1 MNSKPI
7 LRMMVCSDIHFGESE
22 KYPEKYTDSITEKE
36 RFESCVR
43 FAYEYGELD
52 AFVAVG
58 DFVTWGTEKEFVD
71 FKTSLGSVIKPE
83 TKILLAMASHEYFSE
98 GVDAANEK
106 LLRIFGKQ
114 PIEHI
119 DIKGYSLIAAST
131 DARCQTGLEKQA
143 QIASE
148 LSAAAEKDREKPVF
162 FFFHPQFQNTVYGS
176 AVLWRTAAIMRTVM
190 NSPQIIA
197 FGGHSHA
204 PTNDPR
210 NAHQRYFTCFGTG
223 AIVGLSC
230 CNADRQ
236 PFKKAPD
243 TAQFLI
249 VEVYE
254 KSTVKVISVDGT
266 NGRPLREWVVEKPY
280 DPDSFIYTD
289 ERYASAKKP
298 TFPENAVLN
307 AEYTDGK
314 LKVSV
319 TQASDGEERV
329 PGYHFAVKNSDG
341 YIVNQFGIGSGYHFY
356 KLPEK
361 AEAETELSLKCGK
374 YTLECSAISF
384 FDKASDKLKTEFD
397 V

>member
-1 MNSKPI
+1 
-7 LRMMVCSDIHFGESE
+7 MVCSDIHFGESE
-22 KYPEKYTDSITEKE
+22 KYPEKYTASITEKE
-36 RFESCVR
+36 RFENCVN
-43 FAYEYGELD
+43 FAYSYGELD
-52 AFVAVG
+52 AFIAVG
-58 DFVTWGTEKEFVD
+58 DFVTWGTEKEFTD
-71 FKTSLGSVIKPE
+71 FKAALDKVIKPE
-83 TKILLAMASHEYFSE
+83 TKILLSMASHEYFSE
-98 GVDAANEK
+98 GVEPANEK
-106 LLRIFGKQ
+106 LLRILGKE

-131 DARCQTGLEKQA
+131 DDRCQTGLEKQA
-143 QIASE
+143 KIANE
-148 LSAAAEKDREKPVF
+148 LRIAAEKDRQKPVF

-176 AVLWRTAAIMRTVM
+176 AVLWRTSAIMRTVM
-190 NSPQIIA
+190 NYPQVVA
-197 FGGHSHA
+197 FSGHSHA

-230 CNADRQ
+230 CNADRK

-254 KSTVKVISVDGT
+254 NNSVKVISVDGT
-266 NGRPLREWVVEKPY
+266 NGKPLREWIVEKPH

-289 ERYASAKKP
+289 ERYSTAKKP
-298 TFPENAVLN
+298 VFPNDAVLT
-307 AEYTDGK
+307 AEYSDGK

-319 TQASDGEERV
+319 SQAKDGDERV

-356 KLPEK
+356 ELPEK
-361 AEAETELSLKCGK
+361 AEEETELSLKSGK
-374 YTLECSAISF
+374 YTLECMAISF
-384 FDKASDKLKTEFD
+384 FDKSSDKIKTEFE